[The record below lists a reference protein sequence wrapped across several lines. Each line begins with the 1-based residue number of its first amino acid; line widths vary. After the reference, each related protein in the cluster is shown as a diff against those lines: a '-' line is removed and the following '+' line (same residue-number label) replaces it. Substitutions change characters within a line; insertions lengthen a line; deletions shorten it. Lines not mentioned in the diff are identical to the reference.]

1 MEAEHTA
8 GSLTVTVPL
17 PPDAVIRDA
26 RPDELDA
33 VADVIA
39 RAYAE
44 YGPTEDS
51 SPETEEAFRG
61 YQKDIL
67 DVRGRAER
75 GAVAIVAERDGRVI
89 GTVTY
94 YPPGVD
100 KSASGWPEE
109 IGAIRLLGVLP
120 SERGNAVGRALTEES
135 IRRTREAGA
144 PAMGLHTTDLMGV
157 ARDMY
162 ERMGFVREP
171 DNDFRESPELLIA
184 AYRLEL

>member
-1 MEAEHTA
+1 M
-8 GSLTVTVPL
+8 PL
-17 PPDAVIRDA
+17 PPDVVIRDA
-26 RPDELDA
+26 RPEELDA

-39 RAYAE
+39 QAYAE
-44 YGPTEDS
+44 YGPAEGS
-51 SPETEEAFRG
+51 SAETAEAFRG
-61 YQKDIL
+61 YRKDII
-67 DVRGRAER
+67 DVRGRAEH
-75 GAVAIVAERDGRVI
+75 GAVAIVAEHGTRVI

-100 KSASGWPEE
+100 KSASGWPDE

-120 SERGNAVGRALTEES
+120 SERGNAIGRALTEES

-144 PAMGLHTTDLMGV
+144 PAMGLHTTSLMAR

-162 ERMGFVREP
+162 ERMGFHRTP
-171 DNDFRESPELLIA
+171 DNDFRESPELLIT

>member
-1 MEAEHTA
+1 M
-8 GSLTVTVPL
+8 PL
-17 PPDAVIRDA
+17 PPDVVIRDA

-39 RAYAE
+39 QAYAE
-44 YGPTEDS
+44 YGPSEDS
-51 SPETEEAFRG
+51 SVETHDAFRG
-61 YQKDIL
+61 YRKDIV

-75 GAVAIVAERDGRVI
+75 GAVAIVAERGGRVI

-120 SERGNAVGRALTEES
+120 PERGNAIGRALTEES
-135 IRRTREAGA
+135 IRRTRDAGA
-144 PAMGLHTTDLMGV
+144 PAMGLHTTSLMAQ
-157 ARDMY
+157 AREMY
-162 ERMGFVREP
+162 ERMGFVRTPE
-171 DNDFRESPELLIA
+171 NDFRESPELLIT